1 MKKIKINVDRPVPS
15 SKEIEAHQNFEKVLI
30 GFKKLKSP
38 IWKNPWIY
46 ASVGG
51 IVISSILINQLYNK
65 NSIKETNEI
74 TENTE
79 IQLPE
84 DTKCIHSPIEKQDLP
99 FQNYKIEVTKNETI
113 ILSSGTEIYIPEG
126 SIIPNSTSNQVEI
139 KIREF
144 RTESESFIAGIPMDY
159 KSTESF
165 ESAGMIEIRGSQ
177 NNKEVTISPQKPIE
191 IKLNLTKDPTNFQF
205 WKLNEKSGDW
215 KNYSANFSK
224 NRNAKNQQPTLL
236 KLENELSQLDH
247 SIKQNEQNSLNT
259 KKPERVTYNLPLQD
273 HQQFD
278 LAFDIYEFPE
288 LEKFKGMEFEVVPQ
302 SGYDKTFTKKAWT
315 HVDLTKED
323 NAYFAVFSSKKN
335 DFKIQIRPVLTG
347 QKKDLAEQKFA
358 EAMIFYTSKKE
369 ELAKENKT
377 LLLKKQVKQ
386 NEINNFKSQVNL
398 LSKIKSNQNN
408 SSTAS
413 FNVTA
418 FGVYNCDKPT
428 MYPKAYVDEL
438 MFTYSG
444 KRSEKIVKA
453 YIFDDKNNVRF
464 SFGEN
469 HIHSMDRFGWFD
481 KNPNTLI
488 AIDSEGHIGYVQNF
502 NSSHIK
508 ANFIQL
514 NRISS
519 EDDNIEFL
527 KKIISE
533 TVEAT

>member
-1 MKKIKINVDRPVPS
+1 MKKFKIIVDRPVIS
-15 SKEIEAHQNFEKVLI
+15 SKEIESKQNFEKVFS
-30 GFKKLKSP
+30 GFKKMKSP

-46 ASVGG
+46 ASIGG
-51 IVISSILINQLYNK
+51 IIISSLLINQLYK
-65 NSIKETNEI
+65 YNSIKEINKT
-74 TENTE
+74 TENSE
-79 IQLPE
+79 LQLPE
-84 DTKCIHSPIEKQDLP
+84 DTKCIHPPIENKDIP
-99 FQNYKIEVTKNETI
+99 FLNFKIETTKNETI
-113 ILSSGTEIYIPEG
+113 TLPTGTEIFIPEG

-159 KSTESF
+159 KSNESF
-165 ESAGMIEIRGSQ
+165 ESAGMIEIRGTQ
-177 NNKEVTISPQKPIE
+177 NNEVISISNQKPIE
-191 IKLNLTKDPTNFQF
+191 IKLNLTKDPTDFQF

-215 KNYSANFSK
+215 ENYLANFSK
-224 NRNAKNQQPTLL
+224 NTASKNQQTRLI

-247 SIKQNEQNSLNT
+247 SINQNEQNSLNN
-259 KKPERVTYNLPLQD
+259 KKPERIDYSLPLQD

-278 LAFDIYEFPE
+278 LAFDIHEFPE
-288 LEKFKGMEFEVVPQ
+288 LEKFNGMEFEVVPQ
-302 SGYDKTFTKKAWT
+302 AGYDKTFTKKSWT
-315 HVDLTKED
+315 NVELTKEN

-347 QKKDLAEQKFA
+347 QKKDVAEQKLA
-358 EAMIFYTSKKE
+358 EAMNFYTSRKE
-369 ELAKENKT
+369 ELVKENKT

-398 LSKIKSNQNN
+398 LSKIKSNQNT

-413 FNVTA
+413 FNITT
-418 FGVYNCDKPT
+418 FGVYNCDKPS
-428 MYPKAYVDEL
+428 MYPKAYNDEIL
-438 MFTYSG
+438 FSFSG
-444 KRSEKIVKA
+444 KRNEKIVKA

-519 EDDNIEFL
+519 EDDKIEFF